1 MHSTLSIAAFAAPLL
16 QLASAHGHV
25 AGVKVNGG
33 AWVQGCDPNWY
44 YQPSGTAPN
53 TPGWKAL
60 NQDNGFVSPD
70 AFKSSDI
77 ACHKSAKAGETYINA
92 NAGDT
97 LTMYWNTWP
106 DSHKGP
112 VINYLAPCS
121 GECTSASP
129 GSLSFTKIS
138 QAALISGSNPGTWVT
153 DTLISKNFTSDVQIP
168 ASLRPGNYV
177 LRHEIIA
184 LHAAGSPNGAQAYPQ
199 CLNIK
204 VGSGGSS
211 GLSGGVPATS
221 LYTASDP
228 GILFSLYG
236 SFSSYPIPGPA
247 VNGGG
252 GGGNNGGGNGGGNQ
266 PQPAPTTMRTT
277 TAAPA
282 PTGGNGGGC
291 SVAKYQQCGGQGYSG
306 CTVCASGS
314 TCNKQNDY
322 YHQCM

>member
-1 MHSTLSIAAFAAPLL
+1 M
-16 QLASAHGHV
+16 
-25 AGVKVNGG
+25 
-33 AWVQGCDPNWY
+33 
-44 YQPSGTAPN
+44 
-53 TPGWKAL
+53 
-60 NQDNGFVSPD
+60 
-70 AFKSSDI
+70 
-77 ACHKSAKAGETYINA
+77 
-92 NAGDT
+92 
-97 LTMYWNTWP
+97 
-106 DSHKGP
+106 
-112 VINYLAPCS
+112 
-121 GECTSASP
+121 
-129 GSLSFTKIS
+129 
-138 QAALISGSNPGTWVT
+138 T
-153 DTLISKNFTSDVQIP
+153 DTLISENFTSEVQIP
-168 ASLRPGNYV
+168 SSLKAGNYV

-184 LHAAGSPNGAQAYPQ
+184 LHAAGNPNGAQAYPQ

-204 VGSGGSS
+204 IGSGGSS

-252 GGGNNGGGNGGGNQ
+252 GDNGGGNQ
-266 PQPAPTTMRTT
+266 PQPAPTTMIT

-306 CTVCASGS
+306 CNVCASGS